1 MITRFVAIRWVKD
14 LYEEDGQTVIGENLY
29 RKIEERLFSVFPPEE
44 MIEELAKDCEFVTV
58 EQRFMRDIPSGR

>member
-1 MITRFVAIRWVKD
+1 MTTRYVAIRWGKD

-29 RKIEERLFSVFPPEE
+29 RKIEERYYNVFPTEE

-58 EQRFMRDIPSGR
+58 EQRFML